1 MGPRWAASMSAK
13 LRVRAVKNCRIMLL
27 SVGLSEKKTVD
38 LNGAMKHPAVVE
50 GSYNSFLCLGLAHAN
65 GRRGKISILKT
76 LLRWDVCAPNSERTF
91 AVGSLSRGSLAHTRA
106 GVFWFIRE

>member
-38 LNGAMKHPAVVE
+38 LNGGMKHPAVVE
-50 GSYNSFLCLGLAHAN
+50 GSCASFLCFGLAEAA
-65 GRRGKISILKT
+65 G
-76 LLRWDVCAPNSERTF
+76 LRSPRQNF
-91 AVGSLSRGSLAHTRA
+91 NL
-106 GVFWFIRE
+106 